1 LEFAHGIPGTLG
13 GAIYMNAG
21 AYGGSMDEVC
31 VATECYDLDSGRIC
45 TFRGAQQAF
54 GYRTSVFE
62 QRGRYVIL
70 GAELSLKVGDP
81 SRISAQMRD
90 YWERRKASQPLEFPS
105 AGSVFKRPEGH
116 FAGKLIEDCG
126 LKGLTVGGAQVSEKH
141 AGFII
146 NRGSATCE
154 DVKRLVEQIQA
165 VVLERTGVTL
175 ECEIRFL

>member
-1 LEFAHGIPGTLG
+1 MP
-13 GAIYMNAG
+13 
-21 AYGGSMDEVC
+21 
-31 VATECYDLDSGRIC
+31 GRIEEI
-45 TFRGAQQAF
+45 REKM
-54 GYRTSVFE
+54 RELE
-62 QRGRYVIL
+62 QKR
-70 GAELSLKVGDP
+70 K
-81 SRISAQMRD
+81 SA
-90 YWERRKASQPLEFPS
+90 QPLELPS
-105 AGSVFKRPEGH
+105 AGSVFKRPEGY
-116 FAGKLIEDCG
+116 FAGKLIQDCG